1 MTDTAQLLI
10 AEAQADTLRPLS
22 VGRQLAAARA
32 AARWSVEDVARSL
45 KFSPR
50 QVMALEA
57 DDFSQLQ
64 GDTFV
69 RGFVRAYARLF
80 KLDTDALLGALNVAV
95 PPATVQIAVPDNMGE
110 AEVQPFSVRHQRLI
124 IVTLVVLV
132 AAVIGAYVVTRG
144 MPEFAWPERT
154 SAPSSEPV
162 AAESTSV
169 PPAASEPAVA
179 PAPTTVPAP
188 VPMGQV
194 VDVAAPVA
202 APAVSTELAPGERR
216 ISLDFADRS
225 WVEIKDA
232 SQQVILTGEFPAGVQ
247 QTVKGRPPFK
257 LWIGRASGVRVQ
269 YGEQKVDLA
278 PYARDDVAR
287 LTLE

>member
-80 KLDTDALLGALNVAV
+80 KLDTDALLGALNVCGSSRYRPDCRA
-95 PPATVQIAVPDNMGE
+95 DNMGE
-110 AEVQPFSVRHQRLI
+110 AEAQPFSVRHQRLI

-132 AAVIGAYVVTRG
+132 NAA
-144 MPEFAWPERT
+144 
-154 SAPSSEPV
+154 
-162 AAESTSV
+162 
-169 PPAASEPAVA
+169 
-179 PAPTTVPAP
+179 
-188 VPMGQV
+188 
-194 VDVAAPVA
+194 
-202 APAVSTELAPGERR
+202 
-216 ISLDFADRS
+216 
-225 WVEIKDA
+225 
-232 SQQVILTGEFPAGVQ
+232 
-247 QTVKGRPPFK
+247 
-257 LWIGRASGVRVQ
+257 
-269 YGEQKVDLA
+269 
-278 PYARDDVAR
+278 
-287 LTLE
+287 